1 MQTCFAW
8 ALFVNAAASATGGIE
23 RIALLPVSTVR
34 LRGQGILARMGLTRL
49 YNSNSYHSLPGRYLD
64 ANPKGWIHANWHLP
78 IGNGGLPMT
87 ATTKPSAFLGI
98 LGCLAVFASAFCFY
112 FSTVV
117 IRWSREVVSIDS
129 AYFTFFRFLLGFV
142 VVCALRGVRRQKP
155 AAKRYHLLVG
165 RTLGNCIAVYCF
177 YQAVGHTSV
186 AEANILNMTYPIFV
200 AVLSWIF
207 VRQQRD
213 WVAVAMVVVAVVGV
227 WLILDPGSMGLGLES
242 LWGLGSGIS
251 AAVAILYLNLSRQY
265 HDANTVLFYMFG
277 LGSMLMFLCFRKYFF
292 WPNGHEFYFLA
303 LCGGAGIAGQFLITL
318 GFRYVTAVEGGVIS
332 STRIL
337 LAALLGP
344 WLAAEPS
351 MQSAGW
357 IGALLI
363 FGANV
368 VLTVRKRRRIDAHG
382 SSSS

>member
-1 MQTCFAW
+1 MTET
-8 ALFVNAAASATGGIE
+8 S
-23 RIALLPVSTVR
+23 PSTPPN
-34 LRGQGILARMGLTRL
+34 QPPAILGL
-49 YNSNSYHSLPGRYLD
+49 
-64 ANPKGWIHANWHLP
+64 
-78 IGNGGLPMT
+78 
-87 ATTKPSAFLGI
+87 

-117 IRWSREVVSIDS
+117 IRWSRDVVTIDS
-129 AYFTFFRFLLGFV
+129 AFYAFFRFLLGFI
-142 VVCALRGVRRQKP
+142 VVCTIMAIRRQGP
-155 AAKRYHLLVG
+155 APKRFHLLVG

-177 YQAVGHTSV
+177 YQAVRYTSV

-200 AVLSWIF
+200 AIFSWVLL
-207 VRQQRD
+207 RQQRD
-213 WVAVAMVVVAVVGV
+213 PVALAMVVAAVAGV
-227 WLILDPGSMGLGLES
+227 WLILQPGSMGLGLKS
-242 LWGLGSGIS
+242 LWGIGSGVS
-251 AAVAILYLNLSRQY
+251 AAFAILYLNLSRQH

-277 LGSMLMFLCFRKYFF
+277 LGSVLMFLFFRQHFF
-292 WPNGHEFYFLA
+292 WPDSREFYYLA

-351 MQSAGW
+351 LGPTGW
-357 IGALLI
+357 IGALMI

-368 VLTVRKRRRIDAHG
+368 VLTLRKGR
-382 SSSS
+382 